1 MQKTFKTLM
10 MGLTASSLLA
20 SGLVIAADELNGETL
35 YTQKLC
41 QTCHGQGASKPLT
54 PAYPNL
60 AGQNEKYAAQQ
71 MKDIKSGAR
80 NNGLSM
86 AMKGLTMAVSDE
98 EFDAI
103 AKWIGSL
110 DSFSAGKTVDM
121 EADAAQLFKDKGC
134 NTCHGDDANSPV
146 ESEENGNPPIIVGQN
161 KMYLLTQMKD
171 IRDGKRAN
179 SNSSKMKA
187 KVEGV
192 TDEEF
197 SKLADWL
204 AK

>member
-10 MGLTASSLLA
+10 MGLATSSLLA
-20 SGLVIAADELNGETL
+20 NGLALAEELDGKAL

-41 QTCHGQGASKPLT
+41 QTCHGPQADKPLT
-54 PAYPNL
+54 PMYPNL
-60 AGQNEKYAAQQ
+60 TGQNAEYSVQQ

-86 AMKGLTMAVSDE
+86 SMKALTATVSDE

-110 DSFSAGKTVDM
+110 ESFSTGKAVDM
-121 EADAAQLFKDKGC
+121 AAPAAQLFKDKGC
-134 NTCHGDDANSPV
+134 NTCHGDDANTPV
-146 ESEENGNPPIIVGQN
+146 KSEENGNPPIIVGQG
-161 KMYLLTQMKD
+161 KMYLTAQMKD
-171 IRDGKRAN
+171 IRDGKR
-179 SNSSKMKA
+179 SNGDSGLMKA
-187 KVEGV
+187 KVQGI

-197 SKLADWL
+197 AKLAEWL
-204 AK
+204 EAK